1 MAVQA
6 PNPSNAFGSRRARQS
21 TLDDLQ
27 MMRGY
32 RDPLQFQSS
41 LDQGDAGMQHQMLN
55 NTTVFTDPQSE
66 LTCNASGSRKR
77 AREESM
83 ALPVLA
89 PLFRGPNSATAS
101 MNPVGDKNICG
112 VLPQCRLLESTAT
125 ATSGRFVSA
134 SQAVAPL
141 FRDLISLI
149 YQQTLEMDALV
160 RLQNERLRTGLEEAR
175 KRHCRV
181 FLSAVEQ
188 LVTKRLMEKEIELE
202 RAVRR
207 NAELEEKVRQTS
219 EENQIWFSMAKNN
232 EAVVSSLKASLGHAL
247 LQNAAVAAREGYGDS
262 KSTPLRA
269 DDANSCC
276 FEVEED
282 DTGWRKTC
290 RACRGTDACVL
301 LLPCRHVSLCKDCEP
316 EADACPVCGSA
327 KNACLQVRFG
337 GRRAKE
343 GDRPISVVGEADMI

>member
-1 MAVQA
+1 M
-6 PNPSNAFGSRRARQS
+6 QS

-32 RDPLQFQSS
+32 RDPLQFQSNR
-41 LDQGDAGMQHQMLN
+41 DQGHAGKQHLMLN
-55 NTTVFTDPQSE
+55 NATVFTDPQSE

-83 ALPVLA
+83 PSPVLA
-89 PLFRGPNSATAS
+89 PQFRGPNSAPAS
-101 MNPVGDKNICG
+101 LNPVGDKNICG
-112 VLPQCRLLESTAT
+112 VLPQYRLLESS
-125 ATSGRFVSA
+125 ATSTSDRFVSA
-134 SQAVAPL
+134 SQAVSPL

-181 FLSAVEQ
+181 FLSAMEQ
-188 LVTKRLMEKEIELE
+188 QVTKRLMEKEAELE

-207 NAELEEKVRQTS
+207 NAELEEKVRQMS

-262 KSTPLRA
+262 KSTPLPA
-269 DDANSCC
+269 DDAHSCC

-282 DTGWRKTC
+282 DTRWRMTC
-290 RACRGTDACVL
+290 RACRATDACFL

-327 KNACLQVRFG
+327 KNAGVQVRFG
-337 GRRAKE
+337 
-343 GDRPISVVGEADMI
+343 SS